1 MTSENSLTKLALRLI
16 ERAYLITHDQRKPG
30 EVIRRLPAED
40 KQQLRHLTARH
51 FSFDPYTPPLKGR
64 AGGRWNLGKKPS
76 NR

>member
-1 MTSENSLTKLALRLI
+1 MISEQQLQRLALRLI
-16 ERAYLITHDQRKPG
+16 ERAYLVSHDRHKPG

-51 FSFDPYTPPLKGR
+51 FSFDLYTPPLKGR
-64 AGGRWNLGKKPS
+64 VGGRWNLGKKQS